1 MQWLVEVLGTSMD
14 GYGIYVWPAFLI
26 CGAVMIAMA
35 ASSARHLR
43 RAKASL
49 RALESGADEA

>member
-26 CGAVMIAMA
+26 CALVMLVLAMT
-35 ASSARHLR
+35 
-43 RAKASL
+43 SL
-49 RALESGADEA
+49 RALRRAEDSFQSLDDNET